1 MCSNVCVK
9 ISEIYI
15 FHYVHTTGI
24 RSALALFLNECF
36 HEPVGDEESG
46 RQGKVGDRARAP
58 PLAQPVRDGRT
69 LVCVAIYKRR
79 ERMVG
84 IR

>member
-1 MCSNVCVK
+1 MCVCVK

-15 FHYVHTTGI
+15 FHYAHTTGI

-46 RQGKVGDRARAP
+46 RQGKVGDRARTP
-58 PLAQPVRDGRT
+58 SLAQPVCDGRT
-69 LVCVAIYKRR
+69 LVCVTVYKRR